1 MTILWVSFAVALTVA
16 VTMAY
21 FLRMAVRPA
30 RGSFD
35 AHWLESFR
43 PSRYRPMERLL
54 DDEEF
59 AFLKS
64 QPGFHPSIAQRLR
77 KQRVAIFRQYLRQL
91 KRDFQRLQEA
101 GRLMVLYSE
110 EDRPDLAKAL
120 MQQDVRFRRAL
131 LQVHIRLALYRLGI
145 GKVDVRGLVGALET
159 VSHSVRMPA
168 PNAAQAWSRA

>member
-1 MTILWVSFAVALTVA
+1 
-16 VTMAY
+16 
-21 FLRMAVRPA
+21 
-30 RGSFD
+30 
-35 AHWLESFR
+35 
-43 PSRYRPMERLL
+43 
-54 DDEEF
+54 
-59 AFLKS
+59 
-64 QPGFHPSIAQRLR
+64 
-77 KQRVAIFRQYLRQL
+77 
-91 KRDFQRLQEA
+91 
-101 GRLMVLYSE
+101 MVLYSE